1 MTDTIAKVLEFHEA
15 FGCAIGER
23 PGLPESALP
32 RQLTMGSLLLESATN
47 CFREGAAEGSLECQR
62 LALLTE
68 ELMELADADDSAAA
82 LDALVDLRYVLDG
95 TVIAFGFHTKVDP
108 TYDFLTRFD
117 RAFIRVHTANMSKL
131 HVSEAHPEGLVVHD
145 ATGKI
150 VKPAGW
156 VAADLS
162 DLVV

>member
-1 MTDTIAKVLEFHEA
+1 MNTIEKVLEFHEV
-15 FGCAIGER
+15 FGCTIGR
-23 PGLPESALP
+23 APGLPNVALP
-32 RQLTMGSLLLESATN
+32 KALTMGSLLLKAATK

-68 ELMELADADDSAAA
+68 ELTELADAESDVDA

-95 TVIAFGFHTKVDP
+95 TVIAFGFHQAVAHNTS
-108 TYDFLTRFD
+108 TLFHE
-117 RAFIRVHTANMSKL
+117 AFARVHAVNMSKL
-131 HVSEAHPEGLVVHD
+131 HDGQAVHD
-145 ATGKI
+145 STGKV